1 MSAHGRGA
9 ERVSLPA
16 GEKRV
21 AFFGLVASWGQC
33 GTGKT
38 TEIQNLRRGRRNKSS
53 VGLFLGRSAS
63 FKTSHIKRDRGNEC
77 PAPLRDKP
85 TSNKARQNAKAA
97 GGKNPLLLCSA
108 ARIPLRRRRCPSA
121 LASSPRSS
129 YYARSCGGAS
139 CRVVDHGCRRP
150 GGPDGGVSCG
160 GHPLARACG
169 ASG

>member
-1 MSAHGRGA
+1 MGSQRWGKARCLLWIGRPWG
-9 ERVSLPA
+9 ERADSGPNP
-16 GEKRV
+16 EPTPR
-21 AFFGLVASWGQC
+21 
-33 GTGKT
+33 T
-38 TEIQNLRRGRRNKSS
+38 TKEVVS

-108 ARIPLRRRRCPSA
+108 ARIPLRRRRSPSA
-121 LASSPRSS
+121 LASRPRSS

-139 CRVVDHGCRRP
+139 CRVADHGCRRP

>member
-1 MSAHGRGA
+1 MPSLDWSRVGGGR
-9 ERVSLPA
+9 
-16 GEKRV
+16 
-21 AFFGLVASWGQC
+21 
-33 GTGKT
+33 GTGKR

-139 CRVVDHGCRRP
+139 CRVADHGCRRP
-150 GGPDGGVSCG
+150 GGPGRWCELWRASPGPRVRRLWIGGTPCTQL
-160 GHPLARACG
+160 PLLATTTYY
-169 ASG
+169 